1 MKLIS
6 TKCFF
11 RAIHIMLLLAL
22 LIVLLLAILLL
33 KPLLVLLSAGT
44 FTFLTS
50 WYNNKDFDGIAS
62 VD

>member
-1 MKLIS
+1 
-6 TKCFF
+6 
-11 RAIHIMLLLAL
+11 MLLLAL